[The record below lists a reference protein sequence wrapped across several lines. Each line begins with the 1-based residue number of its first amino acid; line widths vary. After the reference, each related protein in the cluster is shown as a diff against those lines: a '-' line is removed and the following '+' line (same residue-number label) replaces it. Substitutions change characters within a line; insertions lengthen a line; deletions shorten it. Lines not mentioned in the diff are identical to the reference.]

1 MVALEYYL
9 VCLHL
14 DSSRQDAR
22 TCLCRCV
29 CVCVCVMMIVIVVV
43 YGCAC
48 MQCYLLSLYLHYLCT
63 STIFVPPL
71 SLYLHYL
78 CTSTIFVRPVSL
90 YVHSSRKAARTCLH
104 RCVCMC
110 VLLFV
115 IPQNDIPQAVHGAK
129 ISEHTTTHCTTR
141 QLLQHAA
148 THWQFL
154 DRASARPGIARG
166 QRLRTHCNTLQHNA
180 IDAATNCNTPQHT
193 AKAATQ

>member
-63 STIFVPPL
+63 STIFV
-71 SLYLHYL
+71 
-78 CTSTIFVRPVSL
+78 RPVSL

-115 IPQNDIPQAVHGAK
+115 IPQNDQAVHGAK
-129 ISEHTTTHCTTR
+129 TSEHTTTHCTTR

-154 DRASARPGIARG
+154 DRASARPGSAWG
-166 QRLRTHCNTLQHNA
+166 QSLRTHCNTLQHNA